1 MRRFTYVLAVTA
13 LGLSSVLGAG
23 SAASALQ
30 ADEVTE
36 QQCIDGGGHVVYAR
50 AFDVCYGGQYNGRI
64 VLG

>member
-30 ADEVTE
+30 APEVTA
-36 QQCIDGGGHVVYAR
+36 QQCIDGGGHVVYGR
-50 AFDVCYGGQYNGRI
+50 AVDVCYGGRYHGRV